1 MLKSLLTSGSILEL
15 FSTMNFKHSANI
27 ISNVVKG
34 SELGTTTGGRSCLL
48 NTTFSVRVVKDETG
62 IFSECKGRRL
72 RLWRVG
78 NLNNALSVP

>member
-15 FSTMNFKHSANI
+15 FSRMSFKHSVNV

-34 SELGTTTGGRSCLL
+34 
-48 NTTFSVRVVKDETG
+48 VKIKGLRTSTE
-62 IFSECKGRRL
+62 GRRL